1 MEYPPQIQKLLEKY
15 WAAETSVA
23 EEEELRSYFLLHREN
38 ADPHTAYF
46 LMLSEESEVE
56 APAKPSRIEK
66 PVVIPMWRR
75 AIGIAAAVALLVTAG
90 IYIERQMNKP
100 GMLANENVQSI
111 EDPGE
116 AYEQAKEALLLVSQK
131 LNDSQNAAAAK
142 LNKIEPY
149 TTILK

>member
-23 EEEELRSYFLLHREN
+23 EEQELRSYFLLHKEN

-46 LMLSEESEVE
+46 LMLSEESEIE
-56 APAKPSRIEK
+56 APSRPL
-66 PVVIPMWRR
+66 PVQETRIVPMWKR
-75 AIGIAAAVALLVTAG
+75 AIGIAAAVLLLVSAG
-90 IYIERQMNKP
+90 IFIERQMSKP

-111 EDPGE
+111 EDPNE

-131 LNDSQNAAAAK
+131 LNDSQNTAATK